1 MRRRKTRQRN
11 ERLAERRR
19 GQRQPDPSRILIHRT
34 EPPHRRPSDHGGS
47 PTRPCVGHARGDL
60 RLLRHADRPWRCG
73 LSRAP
78 RAPHRRAARRLPA
91 AVLGALVGS
100 FGERTI
106 GVHGGTESTLRAVA
120 LSCGA
125 NPSSAQLPV
134 VLADHRSGHAR
145 LCKPRH
151 HAFGVRAELRRG
163 GLRIGLLSD
172 CGAELAECWSPTA
185 FVPLVFSWQ
194 ERCRKPDP
202 RLHAPVARRHAVHRR
217 EVLATNALVPGASRY
232 RVDPDD
238 AVCEYMVD
246 DPVSLL
252 PLLGSARPV

>member
-1 MRRRKTRQRN
+1 MRAVIFGYFGTLTDPGAEEYR
-11 ERLAERRR
+11 EPLA
-19 GQRQPDPSRILIHRT
+19 HRT
-34 EPPHRRPSDHGGS
+34 GELLGVCRP
-47 PTRPCVGHARGDL
+47 RF
-60 RLLRHADRPWRCG
+60 WE
-73 LSRAP
+73 
-78 RAPHRRAARRLPA
+78 
-91 AVLGALVGS
+91 ALAGS

-134 VLADHRSGHAR
+134 ALAHHRSGHAR

-151 HAFGVRAELRRG
+151 HALGVLAELRRR

-202 RLHAPVARRHAVHRR
+202 RLHAPVARRLAVHPEKCSSRTRWSRARR
-217 EVLATNALVPGASRY
+217 GTGSTPMTRSVSTRWTIRPACCPWWAAPGRY
-232 RVDPDD
+232 NGRHGDPR
-238 AVCEYMVD
+238 A
-246 DPVSLL
+246 
-252 PLLGSARPV
+252 